1 MHEVSGEISLYAY
14 LSDAEVNQVRLQT
27 MRILLAD
34 DEPRVRSAL
43 RLLLEQQPAANIVD
57 EVTNA
62 QELQDHLRNRC
73 PDVLLLD
80 WALPGSTPKN
90 LLTSLRNFHPDLFI
104 IVLDSKPQTRRIAL
118 EAGANEFVSKNEP
131 PEKLLY
137 AIQKC
142 LVSLSFS

>member
-1 MHEVSGEISLYAY
+1 
-14 LSDAEVNQVRLQT
+14 

-43 RLLLEQQPAANIVD
+43 RLLLEQQPVADIVE

-62 QELQDHLRNRC
+62 QELLDYVRNHC

-90 LLTSLRNFHPDLFI
+90 LLTSLRNFSTDLFI
-104 IVLDSKPQTRRIAL
+104 IVLDTKPQTRHLAL
-118 EAGANEFVSKNEP
+118 DAGANEFVSKNDP
-131 PEKLLY
+131 PDCLLT
-137 AIQKC
+137 AIQ
-142 LVSLSFS
+142 SFDGSDKNKN